1 MMLLLFYSLAFPSIS
16 VVASVLRGGN
26 PVAEDRP
33 SNTSNSS
40 VQLEQLEQLEQRLS
54 NSTVH
59 KFGILAPKLATS
71 ASRTTTKAALPSATL
86 VARIIVWLLHP
97 SLRPVLRGPL
107 PRLPCLL
114 PHWLPGLLFEEIAT
128 LSLSAAAKM
137 DRRGGPPLPSF
148 RCPGKD
154 VSGHRIKW
162 LPRASASGGH
172 TTAIRPLCGEAAR
185 RHRHHQNR

>member
-59 KFGILAPKLATS
+59 KFGSCTQACDQCFADHYQGCLAFCHTGCQDYCLALAPKLATS

-86 VARIIVWLLHP
+86 
-97 SLRPVLRGPL
+97 
-107 PRLPCLL
+107 
-114 PHWLPGLLFEEIAT
+114 
-128 LSLSAAAKM
+128 
-137 DRRGGPPLPSF
+137 
-148 RCPGKD
+148 
-154 VSGHRIKW
+154 
-162 LPRASASGGH
+162 
-172 TTAIRPLCGEAAR
+172 
-185 RHRHHQNR
+185 